1 MKAEV
6 CREVP
11 APAAALSTREQMA
24 QRLPVFS
31 APPHQSFS
39 DKDFNYFF
47 FFVGFYVCEARLFHL
62 D

>member
-47 FFVGFYVCEARLFHL
+47 FFCGFLCL
-62 D
+62 